1 MWTLIDNYDSFTY
14 NLYQA
19 LCKLGAEVR
28 VVRNDV
34 MTAAQAGEGSEGL
47 ILSPGPGTPADAG
60 ICAEAVRLFAGK
72 LPILGVC
79 LGHQTIGEVFGAKV
93 VRAPQ
98 PIHGKVSKIRH
109 NAKGMFA
116 GMPQGLEVGRYH
128 SLVLEASSIPDCL
141 EVTATTEDG
150 LIMAVQH
157 KTYAVTGIQ
166 FHPESILT
174 PQGEALLQKFLENH
188 GTLRNAAAEKEQQA
202 G

>member
-34 MTAAQAGEGSEGL
+34 MTAAKAGEGSEGL

-72 LPILGVC
+72 VPILGVC

-157 KTYAVTGIQ
+157 KNYAVTGIQ

-174 PQGEALLQKFLENH
+174 PQGEALLQKFLESH
-188 GTLRNAAAEKEQQA
+188 GTVRSAAAGKEQQL

>member
-1 MWTLIDNYDSFTY
+1 M
-14 NLYQA
+14 
-19 LCKLGAEVR
+19 
-28 VVRNDV
+28 
-34 MTAAQAGEGSEGL
+34 
-47 ILSPGPGTPADAG
+47 
-60 ICAEAVRLFAGK
+60 
-72 LPILGVC
+72 PILGVC

-116 GMPQGLEVGRYH
+116 GMPHGLAVGRYH

-157 KTYAVTGIQ
+157 KNYAVTGIQ

-174 PQGEALLQKFLENH
+174 PQGEALLQKFLESH
-188 GTLRNAAAEKEQQA
+188 GTVRSAAAGKEQQL